1 MESFAKKIKLRK
13 LSKRESLLLTVF
25 LLVLIQFILY
35 FFIINPKKTAYDN
48 LVNKDFKDEI
58 IIKNKPYTGLR
69 DFNKDSIDKFLLEN
83 NIAKE
88 NINESTNHN
97 VDIFQ
102 VQKDIKVDELANLE
116 KLTKYYGYSNI
127 NLHRKNQDTYDL
139 ILRAEKETEKVSYD
153 DIRKAYF
160 KTDERS
166 DANSKEEIK
175 QNAQKVS
182 IKENNN
188 LSAKVG
194 GKVSQVRKEK
204 INIEPKKALKKEK
217 KSEKIKTVK
226 EIKEVKDIK
235 EFKEIKKMDIPVEE
249 LFIPSKD
256 QIEELKSDPFSID
269 LRELTSINDNCK
281 LTYIANIYCLS
292 IYYKNSKTE
301 PIILD
306 LANEEDYISFDV
318 LYTKDFKGRIG
329 VITKNNEFIT
339 CDDIKD
345 DKDKS
350 LDFGQWIRMEFKEE
364 DIKQIFIEDESEE
377 ENIILIRDLRHEN
390 NENKSL

>member
-97 VDIFQ
+97 VDILQ

-160 KTDERS
+160 KTDESS
-166 DANSKEEIK
+166 DANNKEEIK
-175 QNAQKVS
+175 QNVQKVS

-188 LSAKVG
+188 SSAKVG
-194 GKVSQVRKEK
+194 GKVSRVRKEK

-217 KSEKIKTVK
+217 KTEKIKEVN
-226 EIKEVKDIK
+226 EIKDIK
-235 EFKEIKKMDIPVEE
+235 EIKKIDIPVEE
-249 LFIPSKD
+249 LFVPSKG
-256 QIEELKSDPFSID
+256 QIDELKSDPFSID
-269 LRELTSINDNCK
+269 LKGLTSINDNCK

-329 VITKNNEFIT
+329 VITKNNELVT

-364 DIKQIFIEDESEE
+364 DIKQIFIEDESED

>member
-97 VDIFQ
+97 VDILQ

-166 DANSKEEIK
+166 DANNKEEIK
-175 QNAQKVS
+175 QNVQKVS

-188 LSAKVG
+188 SSAKVG
-194 GKVSQVRKEK
+194 GKVSRVRKEK

-217 KSEKIKTVK
+217 KTEKIKEVK
-226 EIKEVKDIK
+226 EIKKI
-235 EFKEIKKMDIPVEE
+235 DIPVEE
-249 LFIPSKD
+249 LFVPSKG
-256 QIEELKSDPFSID
+256 QIDELKSDPFSID
-269 LRELTSINDNCK
+269 LKGLTSINDNCK

-329 VITKNNEFIT
+329 VITKNNEFVT
-339 CDDIKD
+339 YDDIKD

-364 DIKQIFIEDESEE
+364 DIKQIFIEDTSED

-390 NENKSL
+390 YENKSL

>member
-13 LSKRESLLLTVF
+13 LSKRESLLFTVF

-97 VDIFQ
+97 LDILQ

-175 QNAQKVS
+175 QNVQKVS

-188 LSAKVG
+188 SSDKVG
-194 GKVSQVRKEK
+194 GKVSRVRKEK

-217 KSEKIKTVK
+217 KTEKIKEVK
-226 EIKEVKDIK
+226 EIKDI
-235 EFKEIKKMDIPVEE
+235 KEIKKIDIPVEE
-249 LFIPSKD
+249 LFVPSKD

-269 LRELTSINDNCK
+269 LKGLTSINDNCK

-329 VITKNNEFIT
+329 VITKNNELVT

-364 DIKQIFIEDESEE
+364 DIKQIFIEDESED

>member
-88 NINESTNHN
+88 NINESKNHN
-97 VDIFQ
+97 VDILQ

-166 DANSKEEIK
+166 DPNSKEEIK
-175 QNAQKVS
+175 QDVQKVS

-188 LSAKVG
+188 SSAKVD

-217 KSEKIKTVK
+217 KTEKIKEVK
-226 EIKEVKDIK
+226 EIKDI
-235 EFKEIKKMDIPVEE
+235 KEIKKIDIPVEE
-249 LFIPSKD
+249 LFVPSKY

-269 LRELTSINDNCK
+269 LRGLTSINDNCK

-301 PIILD
+301 PIIID
-306 LANEEDYISFDV
+306 LANAEDYISFDV

-329 VITKNNEFIT
+329 VITKNNEFVT

-364 DIKQIFIEDESEE
+364 DIKQIFIEDTSED

-390 NENKSL
+390 YENKSL

>member
-1 MESFAKKIKLRK
+1 MESFVKKIKLRK

-35 FFIINPKKTAYDN
+35 FFIINPKKTVYDN

-97 VDIFQ
+97 LDILQ

-166 DANSKEEIK
+166 DPNSKEEIK
-175 QNAQKVS
+175 QNVQKVS

-217 KSEKIKTVK
+217 KTEKIKEVK
-226 EIKEVKDIK
+226 EIKDI
-235 EFKEIKKMDIPVEE
+235 KEIKKIDIPVEE
-249 LFIPSKD
+249 LFVPSKD

-269 LRELTSINDNCK
+269 LRGLTSINDNCK

-292 IYYKNSKTE
+292 IYYKNSKAE

-329 VITKNNEFIT
+329 VITKNNEFVT

-364 DIKQIFIEDESEE
+364 DIKQIFIEDTSED

>member
-194 GKVSQVRKEK
+194 GKVSRVRKEK

-217 KSEKIKTVK
+217 KTEKIKEVN
-226 EIKEVKDIK
+226 EIKDIK
-235 EFKEIKKMDIPVEE
+235 EIKKIDIPVEE
-249 LFIPSKD
+249 LFVPSKG
-256 QIEELKSDPFSID
+256 QIDELKSDPFSID
-269 LRELTSINDNCK
+269 LKGLTSINDNCK

-329 VITKNNEFIT
+329 VITKNNELVT

-364 DIKQIFIEDESEE
+364 DIKQIFIEDESED

>member
-35 FFIINPKKTAYDN
+35 FFIINPKKTVYDN

-97 VDIFQ
+97 VDILQ

-116 KLTKYYGYSNI
+116 KLTIYYGYSNI

-166 DANSKEEIK
+166 DANNKEEIK
-175 QNAQKVS
+175 QNVQKVS

-188 LSAKVG
+188 SSAKVG

-217 KSEKIKTVK
+217 KTEKIKEVK
-226 EIKEVKDIK
+226 EIKDI
-235 EFKEIKKMDIPVEE
+235 KEIKKIDIPVEE
-249 LFIPSKD
+249 LFVPSKD

-269 LRELTSINDNCK
+269 LRGLTSINDNCK
-281 LTYIANIYCLS
+281 LTYIANIYCIS

-306 LANEEDYISFDV
+306 LANEEDYISFDFV
-318 LYTKDFKGRIG
+318 LNIYG
-329 VITKNNEFIT
+329 VISANFSKEFLCGSILFEQ
-339 CDDIKD
+339 KF
-345 DKDKS
+345 KKFS
-350 LDFGQWIRMEFKEE
+350 FG
-364 DIKQIFIEDESEE
+364 
-377 ENIILIRDLRHEN
+377 
-390 NENKSL
+390 

>member
-97 VDIFQ
+97 LDILQ

-166 DANSKEEIK
+166 DPNSKEEIK
-175 QNAQKVS
+175 QNVQKVS

-194 GKVSQVRKEK
+194 VKVSQVRKEK

-217 KSEKIKTVK
+217 KTEKIKEVK
-226 EIKEVKDIK
+226 EIKDI
-235 EFKEIKKMDIPVEE
+235 KEIKKIDIPVEE
-249 LFIPSKD
+249 LFVPSKD

-269 LRELTSINDNCK
+269 LRGLTSINDNCK

-292 IYYKNSKTE
+292 IYYKNSKAE

-329 VITKNNEFIT
+329 VITKNNEFVT

-364 DIKQIFIEDESEE
+364 DIKQIFIEDTSED

>member
-97 VDIFQ
+97 VDILQ

-116 KLTKYYGYSNI
+116 KLTKCYGYSNI

-160 KTDERS
+160 KTDEKS
-166 DANSKEEIK
+166 DANNKEEIK
-175 QNAQKVS
+175 QNVQKVS

-188 LSAKVG
+188 SSDKVG
-194 GKVSQVRKEK
+194 GKVSRVRKEK

-217 KSEKIKTVK
+217 KTEKIKEVK
-226 EIKEVKDIK
+226 EIKDI
-235 EFKEIKKMDIPVEE
+235 KEIKKIDIPVEE
-249 LFIPSKD
+249 LFVPSKD

-269 LRELTSINDNCK
+269 LKGLTSINDNCK

-329 VITKNNEFIT
+329 VITKNNELVT
-339 CDDIKD
+339 CDDVKD

-364 DIKQIFIEDESEE
+364 DIKQIFIEDESED

-390 NENKSL
+390 YENKSL

>member
-25 LLVLIQFILY
+25 LLILIQFILY

-88 NINESTNHN
+88 NINESKNHN
-97 VDIFQ
+97 VDILQ

-166 DANSKEEIK
+166 DANNKEEIK
-175 QNAQKVS
+175 QNVQKVS

-188 LSAKVG
+188 SSAKVG
-194 GKVSQVRKEK
+194 GKVSRVRKEK

-217 KSEKIKTVK
+217 KTEKIKEVK
-226 EIKEVKDIK
+226 EIKKI
-235 EFKEIKKMDIPVEE
+235 DIPVEE
-249 LFIPSKD
+249 LFVPSKG
-256 QIEELKSDPFSID
+256 QIDELKSDPFSID
-269 LRELTSINDNCK
+269 LKGLTSINDNCK

-329 VITKNNEFIT
+329 VITKNNEFVT
-339 CDDIKD
+339 YDDIKD

-364 DIKQIFIEDESEE
+364 DIKQIFIEDTSED

>member
-25 LLVLIQFILY
+25 LLILIQFILY

-88 NINESTNHN
+88 NINESKNHN
-97 VDIFQ
+97 VDILQ

-166 DANSKEEIK
+166 DANNKEEIK
-175 QNAQKVS
+175 QNVQKVS

-188 LSAKVG
+188 SSAKVG
-194 GKVSQVRKEK
+194 GKVSRVRKEK

-217 KSEKIKTVK
+217 KTEKIKEVK
-226 EIKEVKDIK
+226 EIKKI
-235 EFKEIKKMDIPVEE
+235 DIPVEA
-249 LFIPSKD
+249 LFVPSKD

-269 LRELTSINDNCK
+269 LKGLTSINDNCK

-350 LDFGQWIRMEFKEE
+350 LDFGKWIRMEFKEE
-364 DIKQIFIEDESEE
+364 DIKQIFIEDESED

-390 NENKSL
+390 YENKSL

>member
-97 VDIFQ
+97 VDILQ

-166 DANSKEEIK
+166 DPNSKEEIK
-175 QNAQKVS
+175 QNVQKVS

-188 LSAKVG
+188 SSAKVG
-194 GKVSQVRKEK
+194 GKVSRVRKEK

-217 KSEKIKTVK
+217 KTEKIKEVK
-226 EIKEVKDIK
+226 EIKDI
-235 EFKEIKKMDIPVEE
+235 KEIKKIDIPVEE
-249 LFIPSKD
+249 LFVPSKD
-256 QIEELKSDPFSID
+256 QIEELKFDPFSID
-269 LRELTSINDNCK
+269 LKGLTSINDNCK

-292 IYYKNSKTE
+292 IYFKNSKTE

-306 LANEEDYISFDV
+306 LANEENYISFDV

-364 DIKQIFIEDESEE
+364 DIKQIFIEDTSEY

-390 NENKSL
+390 YENKSL

>member
-97 VDIFQ
+97 VDILQ

-166 DANSKEEIK
+166 DTNSKEEIK
-175 QNAQKVS
+175 QNVQKVS

-188 LSAKVG
+188 SSAKVG
-194 GKVSQVRKEK
+194 GKVSRVRKEK

-217 KSEKIKTVK
+217 KTEKIKEVK
-226 EIKEVKDIK
+226 EIKKI
-235 EFKEIKKMDIPVEE
+235 DIPVEE
-249 LFIPSKD
+249 LFVPSKD

-269 LRELTSINDNCK
+269 LKGLTSINDNCK

-329 VITKNNEFIT
+329 VITKNNEFVT
-339 CDDIKD
+339 CYDIKD

-350 LDFGQWIRMEFKEE
+350 LDFGKWIRMEFKEE
-364 DIKQIFIEDESEE
+364 DIKQIFIEDESED

-390 NENKSL
+390 YENKSL

>member
-97 VDIFQ
+97 VDILQ

-116 KLTKYYGYSNI
+116 KLTIYYGYSNI

-175 QNAQKVS
+175 QNVQKVS

-188 LSAKVG
+188 SSAKVG
-194 GKVSQVRKEK
+194 GKVSRVRKEK

-217 KSEKIKTVK
+217 KTEKIKEVK
-226 EIKEVKDIK
+226 EIKDI
-235 EFKEIKKMDIPVEE
+235 KEIKKIDIPVEE
-249 LFIPSKD
+249 LFVPSKD

-269 LRELTSINDNCK
+269 LKGLTSINDNCK

-329 VITKNNEFIT
+329 VITKNNELVT

-364 DIKQIFIEDESEE
+364 DIKQIFIEDESED

>member
-35 FFIINPKKTAYDN
+35 FFIINTKKTAYDN

-97 VDIFQ
+97 LDILQ

-166 DANSKEEIK
+166 DANNKEEIK
-175 QNAQKVS
+175 QNVLKVS

-188 LSAKVG
+188 SSAKVG
-194 GKVSQVRKEK
+194 GKVSRVRKEK

-217 KSEKIKTVK
+217 KTEKIKEVK
-226 EIKEVKDIK
+226 EIKDI
-235 EFKEIKKMDIPVEE
+235 KEIKKIDIPVEE
-249 LFIPSKD
+249 LFVPSKD

-269 LRELTSINDNCK
+269 LKGLTSINDNCK

-329 VITKNNEFIT
+329 VITKNNELVT

-364 DIKQIFIEDESEE
+364 DIKQIFIEDESED

>member
-25 LLVLIQFILY
+25 LLILIQFILY

-97 VDIFQ
+97 VDILQ

-116 KLTKYYGYSNI
+116 NLTKYYGYSNI

-139 ILRAEKETEKVSYD
+139 ILRAEKETKKVSYD

-160 KTDERS
+160 KTDEKS
-166 DANSKEEIK
+166 DANNKEEIK
-175 QNAQKVS
+175 QKVQKVS
-182 IKENNN
+182 IKENNTS
-188 LSAKVG
+188 SAKVG

-217 KSEKIKTVK
+217 KAEK
-226 EIKEVKDIK
+226 IKEVKDIK

-292 IYYKNSKTE
+292 IYHKNSKTE

-329 VITKNNEFIT
+329 VITKNNELVT
-339 CDDIKD
+339 CDDVNN

-364 DIKQIFIEDESEE
+364 DIKQIFIEDESED

>member
-97 VDIFQ
+97 VDILQ

-116 KLTKYYGYSNI
+116 KLTIYYGYSNI

-166 DANSKEEIK
+166 DANNKEEIK
-175 QNAQKVS
+175 QKVQKVS

-188 LSAKVG
+188 SSAKVG

-217 KSEKIKTVK
+217 KTEKIKEVR
-226 EIKEVKDIK
+226 EIKDIK
-235 EFKEIKKMDIPVEE
+235 EIKKIDIPVEE
-249 LFIPSKD
+249 LFVPSKD

-269 LRELTSINDNCK
+269 LKGLTSINDNCK

-329 VITKNNEFIT
+329 VITKNNELVT

-364 DIKQIFIEDESEE
+364 DIKQIFIEDESED

>member
-13 LSKRESLLLTVF
+13 LSKRESLLLIVF

-88 NINESTNHN
+88 NINESTNHK
-97 VDIFQ
+97 VDILQ

-175 QNAQKVS
+175 QNVQKVS

-188 LSAKVG
+188 SSAKVG

-204 INIEPKKALKKEK
+204 INIEPKKVLKKEK
-217 KSEKIKTVK
+217 KTEKIKEVK
-226 EIKEVKDIK
+226 EIKDI
-235 EFKEIKKMDIPVEE
+235 KEIKKIDIPVEE
-249 LFIPSKD
+249 LFVPSKD
-256 QIEELKSDPFSID
+256 QIDELKSDPFSID

-329 VITKNNEFIT
+329 VITKNNELVT

-364 DIKQIFIEDESEE
+364 DIKQIFIEDESED

-390 NENKSL
+390 YENKSL

>member
-1 MESFAKKIKLRK
+1 MESFSKKIKLRK

-97 VDIFQ
+97 VDILQ

-127 NLHRKNQDTYDL
+127 NLHRKNQFTYDL

-160 KTDERS
+160 KTDESS

-175 QNAQKVS
+175 QNVQKVS
-182 IKENNN
+182 IKESNN
-188 LSAKVG
+188 LSAKVDR
-194 GKVSQVRKEK
+194 KVSQVRKEK

-217 KSEKIKTVK
+217 KTEKIKEGK
-226 EIKEVKDIK
+226 EIKDIKDIK
-235 EFKEIKKMDIPVEE
+235 EIKKIDIPVEE
-249 LFIPSKD
+249 LFVPSKD
-256 QIEELKSDPFSID
+256 QIDELKSDPFSID
-269 LRELTSINDNCK
+269 LKGLTSINDNCK

-329 VITKNNEFIT
+329 VITKNNEFVT

-364 DIKQIFIEDESEE
+364 DIKQIFIEGTSED

-390 NENKSL
+390 YENKSL

>member
-97 VDIFQ
+97 VDILQ

-116 KLTKYYGYSNI
+116 NLTKYYGYSNI

-139 ILRAEKETEKVSYD
+139 ILRAEKETKKVSYD

-160 KTDERS
+160 KTDEKS
-166 DANSKEEIK
+166 DANNKEEIK
-175 QNAQKVS
+175 QKLQKVS
-182 IKENNN
+182 VKENNN
-188 LSAKVG
+188 SSAKVG

-217 KSEKIKTVK
+217 KAEK
-226 EIKEVKDIK
+226 IKEVKDIK
-235 EFKEIKKMDIPVEE
+235 EFKEIKKMDISVEE

-329 VITKNNEFIT
+329 VITKNNELVT
-339 CDDIKD
+339 CDDVKD

-364 DIKQIFIEDESEE
+364 DIKQIFIEDESED

>member
-1 MESFAKKIKLRK
+1 M
-13 LSKRESLLLTVF
+13 
-25 LLVLIQFILY
+25 
-35 FFIINPKKTAYDN
+35 
-48 LVNKDFKDEI
+48 
-58 IIKNKPYTGLR
+58 
-69 DFNKDSIDKFLLEN
+69 EN

-97 VDIFQ
+97 VDILQ

-116 KLTKYYGYSNI
+116 NLTKYYGYSNI

-139 ILRAEKETEKVSYD
+139 ILRAEKETKKVSYD

-160 KTDERS
+160 KTDEKS
-166 DANSKEEIK
+166 DANNKEEIK
-175 QNAQKVS
+175 QKLQKVS
-182 IKENNN
+182 VKENNIS
-188 LSAKVG
+188 SAKVG
-194 GKVSQVRKEK
+194 GEVSQVRKEK

-217 KSEKIKTVK
+217 KAEKIKKVK
-226 EIKEVKDIK
+226 DVKDIK
-235 EFKEIKKMDIPVEE
+235 EFKEIKKIKKMDIPVEE
-249 LFIPSKD
+249 LFVPSKD

-329 VITKNNEFIT
+329 VITKNNELVT
-339 CDDIKD
+339 CDDVNN

-350 LDFGQWIRMEFKEE
+350 LDFGQWIRMEFKDE
-364 DIKQIFIEDESEE
+364 DIKQIFIEDESED

>member
-25 LLVLIQFILY
+25 LLILTQFILY

-97 VDIFQ
+97 VDILQ

-116 KLTKYYGYSNI
+116 NLTKYYGYSNI

-139 ILRAEKETEKVSYD
+139 ILRAEKETKKVSYD

-160 KTDERS
+160 KTDEKS
-166 DANSKEEIK
+166 DANNKEEIK
-175 QNAQKVS
+175 QKLQKVS
-182 IKENNN
+182 VKENNIS
-188 LSAKVG
+188 SAKVG

-217 KSEKIKTVK
+217 KTEKL
-226 EIKEVKDIK
+226 KEVKDIK

-256 QIEELKSDPFSID
+256 QIEELKSDPFSMD

-281 LTYIANIYCLS
+281 LTYIANINCLS

-318 LYTKDFKGRIG
+318 LYTKDFNGRIG
-329 VITKNNEFIT
+329 VITKNNELVT
-339 CDDIKD
+339 CDDVKD

-364 DIKQIFIEDESEE
+364 DIKQIFIEDESED

>member
-97 VDIFQ
+97 LDILQ

-116 KLTKYYGYSNI
+116 KLTKHYGYSNI

-166 DANSKEEIK
+166 DPNSKEEIK
-175 QNAQKVS
+175 QNVQKVS

-217 KSEKIKTVK
+217 KTEKIKEVK
-226 EIKEVKDIK
+226 EIKDI
-235 EFKEIKKMDIPVEE
+235 KEIKKIDIPVEE
-249 LFIPSKD
+249 LFVPSKD

-269 LRELTSINDNCK
+269 LRGLTSINDNCK

-292 IYYKNSKTE
+292 IYYKNSKAE

-329 VITKNNEFIT
+329 VITKNNEFVT

-364 DIKQIFIEDESEE
+364 DIKQIFIEDTSED

>member
-35 FFIINPKKTAYDN
+35 FFIINPKKTVYDN

-97 VDIFQ
+97 VDILQ

-116 KLTKYYGYSNI
+116 KLTIYYGYSNI

-166 DANSKEEIK
+166 DANNKEEIK
-175 QNAQKVS
+175 QNVQKVS

-188 LSAKVG
+188 SSAKVG
-194 GKVSQVRKEK
+194 GKVSRVRKEK

-217 KSEKIKTVK
+217 KTEKIKEVK
-226 EIKEVKDIK
+226 EIKDI
-235 EFKEIKKMDIPVEE
+235 KEIKKIDIPVEE
-249 LFIPSKD
+249 LFVPSKD
-256 QIEELKSDPFSID
+256 QIDELKSDPFSID
-269 LRELTSINDNCK
+269 LRGLTSINDNCK

-329 VITKNNEFIT
+329 VITKNNELVT

-364 DIKQIFIEDESEE
+364 DIKQIFIEDTSED

>member
-25 LLVLIQFILY
+25 LLILIQFILY

-97 VDIFQ
+97 VDILQ

-116 KLTKYYGYSNI
+116 NLTKYYGYSNI

-175 QNAQKVS
+175 QDVQKVS

-188 LSAKVG
+188 SSAKVG

-217 KSEKIKTVK
+217 KTEK
-226 EIKEVKDIK
+226 IKEVKDIK

-329 VITKNNEFIT
+329 VITKNNELVT
-339 CDDIKD
+339 CDDVKD

-364 DIKQIFIEDESEE
+364 DIKQIFIEDESED

-390 NENKSL
+390 YENKSL